1 MKYHLIFYISK
12 KTSYSEKAVKKRLK
26 TIGGEAHRIVNATT
40 PALLGEEVGRG
51 LRTCPLTVIVGGL
64 GSVGDDNL
72 ATVLSRVFSN
82 SSLSL
87 NNMRRLTNGNGATGY
102 VIRYKNQI
110 LLALPDSPED
120 IGELCSDGLLS
131 YISEKTTPGDKKPE
145 ADGKPEPDNA
155 AEQDDG
161 VIENDD
167 EAETPTEDDPAPP
180 NEDDSNISAEDD
192 TENPTEDDSALQNED
207 DTENPADDEAAQ
219 PNEDKI
225 QNLNEDDAETP
236 SEDESQTAPPEEA
249 PLPKSDTATQ
259 PSDKSVKLQIKT
271 I

>member
-12 KTSYSEKAVKKRLK
+12 KTSYSEKAVKKRLN

-64 GSVGDDNL
+64 GSAGDDNL

-131 YISEKTTPGDKKPE
+131 YISEKTSPGDKKPE
-145 ADGKPEPDNA
+145 TDGKPETDNA

-167 EAETPTEDDPAPP
+167 DAETPTEDDPTPS
-180 NEDDSNISAEDD
+180 NEDDADIPNDD
-192 TENPTEDDSALQNED
+192 ESTESNED
-207 DTENPADDEAAQ
+207 YAEIPSEEESADS
-219 PNEDKI
+219 
-225 QNLNEDDAETP
+225 NEDDAETP

>member
-51 LRTCPLTVIVGGL
+51 LRTCSLTVIVGGL
-64 GSVGDDNL
+64 GSAGDDNL

-131 YISEKTTPGDKKPE
+131 YISEKASPGDKKPE

-155 AEQDDG
+155 AKQDDG

-180 NEDDSNISAEDD
+180 NEDDSNIPAEDD

-219 PNEDKI
+219 PNEDK
-225 QNLNEDDAETP
+225 
-236 SEDESQTAPPEEA
+236 
-249 PLPKSDTATQ
+249 K
-259 PSDKSVKLQIKT
+259 
-271 I
+271 

>member
-12 KTSYSEKAVKKRLK
+12 KTSYSEKAVKKRLN

-87 NNMRRLTNGNGATGY
+87 NNMRRLTNENGATGY

-120 IGELCSDGLLS
+120 IEELCSDELLS
-131 YISEKTTPGDKKPE
+131 YISEKASPGDPAPKTGE
-145 ADGKPEPDNA
+145 KPEPDIA
-155 AEQDDG
+155 PEQDD
-161 VIENDD
+161 
-167 EAETPTEDDPAPP
+167 AETQSD
-180 NEDDSNISAEDD
+180 DD
-192 TENPTEDDSALQNED
+192 TEIPT
-207 DTENPADDEAAQ
+207 ADD
-219 PNEDKI
+219 PTPS
-225 QNLNEDDAETP
+225 NEDDA
-236 SEDESQTAPPEEA
+236 DIPER
-249 PLPKSDTATQ
+249 
-259 PSDKSVKLQIKT
+259 
-271 I
+271 

>member
-12 KTSYSEKAVKKRLK
+12 KTSYSEKAVKKRLN

-64 GSVGDDNL
+64 GSAGDDNL

-120 IGELCSDGLLS
+120 IGDLCSDGLLS

-145 ADGKPEPDNA
+145 TDGKPEPDNA

-167 EAETPTEDDPAPP
+167 DAETPTEDDPTPS
-180 NEDDSNISAEDD
+180 NEDDADIPNDD
-192 TENPTEDDSALQNED
+192 ESTESNED
-207 DTENPADDEAAQ
+207 YAEIPSEEESADS
-219 PNEDKI
+219 
-225 QNLNEDDAETP
+225 NEDDAETP

>member
-64 GSVGDDNL
+64 GSAGDDNL

-131 YISEKTTPGDKKPE
+131 YISEKTSPGDKKPE
-145 ADGKPEPDNA
+145 TDGKPETDNA

-161 VIENDD
+161 VDENDD
-167 EAETPTEDDPAPP
+167 EAETPTEDDSTPS
-180 NEDDSNISAEDD
+180 NEDDADIPNDD
-192 TENPTEDDSALQNED
+192 ESTESNED
-207 DTENPADDEAAQ
+207 YAEIPSEEESADS
-219 PNEDKI
+219 
-225 QNLNEDDAETP
+225 NEDDAETP

>member
-12 KTSYSEKAVKKRLK
+12 KTSYSEKAVKKRLN

-145 ADGKPEPDNA
+145 TDGKPEPDNA

-161 VIENDD
+161 VDENDD
-167 EAETPTEDDPAPP
+167 EAETPTEDDSTPS
-180 NEDDSNISAEDD
+180 NEDDADIPNDD
-192 TENPTEDDSALQNED
+192 ESTESNED
-207 DTENPADDEAAQ
+207 YAEIPSEEESADS
-219 PNEDKI
+219 
-225 QNLNEDDAETP
+225 NEDDAETP

>member
-12 KTSYSEKAVKKRLK
+12 KTSYSEKAVKKRLN

-64 GSVGDDNL
+64 GSAGDDNL

-131 YISEKTTPGDKKPE
+131 YISEKTSPGDKKPE
-145 ADGKPEPDNA
+145 TDGKPEPDNA

-161 VIENDD
+161 VDENDD
-167 EAETPTEDDPAPP
+167 EAETPTEDDSTPS
-180 NEDDSNISAEDD
+180 NEDDADIPNDD
-192 TENPTEDDSALQNED
+192 ESTESNED
-207 DTENPADDEAAQ
+207 YAEIPSEEESADS
-219 PNEDKI
+219 
-225 QNLNEDDAETP
+225 NEDDAETP

>member
-12 KTSYSEKAVKKRLK
+12 KTSYSEKAVKKRLN

-64 GSVGDDNL
+64 GSAGDDNL

-120 IGELCSDGLLS
+120 IGDLCSDGLLS
-131 YISEKTTPGDKKPE
+131 YISEKTKPGDKKPE
-145 ADGKPEPDNA
+145 TDGKPEPDNA
-155 AEQDDG
+155 TEQDDG
-161 VIENDD
+161 VDENDD
-167 EAETPTEDDPAPP
+167 EAETPTEDDSTPS
-180 NEDDSNISAEDD
+180 NEDDADIPNDD
-192 TENPTEDDSALQNED
+192 ESTESNED
-207 DTENPADDEAAQ
+207 YAEIPSEEESADS
-219 PNEDKI
+219 
-225 QNLNEDDAETP
+225 NEDDAETP

>member
-64 GSVGDDNL
+64 SSVGDDNL

-87 NNMRRLTNGNGATGY
+87 NNMRRLTNESGATGY

-120 IGELCSDGLLS
+120 IGELCSDELLS
-131 YISEKTTPGDKKPE
+131 FISEKISPDDPVPETGD
-145 ADGKPEPDNA
+145 KPEPDGTP
-155 AEQDDG
+155 EQDEE
-161 VIENDD
+161 VN
-167 EAETPTEDDPAPP
+167 
-180 NEDDSNISAEDD
+180 
-192 TENPTEDDSALQNED
+192 
-207 DTENPADDEAAQ
+207 
-219 PNEDKI
+219 
-225 QNLNEDDAETP
+225 
-236 SEDESQTAPPEEA
+236 PEEDMFRVSI
-249 PLPKSDTATQ
+249 PEKPSTPKSDTDAQ
-259 PSDKSVKLQIKT
+259 PTENTVKLHIDT
-271 I
+271 V

>member
-87 NNMRRLTNGNGATGY
+87 NNMRRLTNGNGVTGY

-131 YISEKTTPGDKKPE
+131 YISEKASPGDKKPE
-145 ADGKPEPDNA
+145 TDGKPEPDNA

-167 EAETPTEDDPAPP
+167 EAETPTEDDP
-180 NEDDSNISAEDD
+180 
-192 TENPTEDDSALQNED
+192 ALQNED

>member
-12 KTSYSEKAVKKRLK
+12 KTSYSEKAVKKRLN

-64 GSVGDDNL
+64 GSAGDDNL

-131 YISEKTTPGDKKPE
+131 YISEKTSPGDKKPE
-145 ADGKPEPDNA
+145 TDGKPETDNA

-161 VIENDD
+161 VDENDD
-167 EAETPTEDDPAPP
+167 EAETPTEDDSTPS
-180 NEDDSNISAEDD
+180 NEDDADIPNDD
-192 TENPTEDDSALQNED
+192 ESTESNED
-207 DTENPADDEAAQ
+207 YAEIPSEEESADS
-219 PNEDKI
+219 
-225 QNLNEDDAETP
+225 NEDDAETP

>member
-12 KTSYSEKAVKKRLK
+12 KTSYSEKAVKKRLN

-64 GSVGDDNL
+64 GSAGDDNL

-145 ADGKPEPDNA
+145 TDGKPEPDNA

-161 VIENDD
+161 AIENDD
-167 EAETPTEDDPAPP
+167 DAETPTEDDSTPS
-180 NEDDSNISAEDD
+180 NEDDADIPNDD
-192 TENPTEDDSALQNED
+192 EPTESNED
-207 DTENPADDEAAQ
+207 GTTIPTEEESADS
-219 PNEDKI
+219 
-225 QNLNEDDAETP
+225 NEDDAETP

>member
-12 KTSYSEKAVKKRLK
+12 KTSYSEKAVKKRLN

-64 GSVGDDNL
+64 GSAGDDNL

-145 ADGKPEPDNA
+145 TDGKPETDNA

-161 VIENDD
+161 
-167 EAETPTEDDPAPP
+167 EAETPTEDDSTTSTEDDPAPP
-180 NEDDSNISAEDD
+180 NEDDSTIPAEDD

-207 DTENPADDEAAQ
+207 DTENPADDETAQ
-219 PNEDKI
+219 P
-225 QNLNEDDAETP
+225 NEDDAETP

>member
-12 KTSYSEKAVKKRLK
+12 KTSYSEKAVKKRLN

-64 GSVGDDNL
+64 GSAGDDNL

-145 ADGKPEPDNA
+145 TDGKPEPDNA

-167 EAETPTEDDPAPP
+167 DAETPTEDDPTPS
-180 NEDDSNISAEDD
+180 NEDDADIPNDD
-192 TENPTEDDSALQNED
+192 ESTESNED
-207 DTENPADDEAAQ
+207 YAEIPSEEESADS
-219 PNEDKI
+219 
-225 QNLNEDDAETP
+225 NEDDAETP

-271 I
+271 M

>member
-64 GSVGDDNL
+64 GSAGDDNL

-131 YISEKTTPGDKKPE
+131 YISEKASPGDKKPE
-145 ADGKPEPDNA
+145 TDGKPETDNA

-161 VIENDD
+161 VDENDD
-167 EAETPTEDDPAPP
+167 EAETPTEDDSTPS
-180 NEDDSNISAEDD
+180 NEDDADIPNDD
-192 TENPTEDDSALQNED
+192 ESTESNED
-207 DTENPADDEAAQ
+207 YAEIPSEEESADS
-219 PNEDKI
+219 
-225 QNLNEDDAETP
+225 NEDDAETP